1 MPTSPALATH
11 YEEIYSHHAAFGME
25 WRKIGAQD
33 KSGNIRTVCEPFPH
47 RSILEIGCGDGAIM
61 RELHGFGEKIMG
73 LEISPAAVTRCT
85 QTGLNVALFD
95 GTRVP
100 YADGSVDLAILSHVV
115 EHLEN
120 PRELLYEAARVA
132 SYVFVEVPLEDNCG
146 LTMDFVPNE
155 IGHINF
161 YSIKTIRQLLQ
172 TCGLEIK
179 CQKISHSSLAGYRY
193 RLGNKGY
200 AAWGVKSAA
209 LLFPQLATK
218 LWTYHCSLV
227 ARSSGLA
234 HTFGAA

>member
-1 MPTSPALATH
+1 MPTSQASTAR
-11 YEEIYSHHAAFGME
+11 YEDIYSHHAAFGIE
-25 WRKIGAQD
+25 WRKIGARD
-33 KSGNIRTVCEPFPH
+33 KSANIRNVCESVPH

-73 LEISPAAVTRCT
+73 LEISQSAVNQCI
-85 QTGLNVALFD
+85 QTGLRVALFD
-95 GTRVP
+95 GTLVP
-100 YADGSVDLAILSHVV
+100 YADRSVDLAILTHVV

-120 PRELLYEAARVA
+120 PREILYEAARVA
-132 SYVFVEVPLEDNCG
+132 TYVFVEVPLEDNRS

-179 CQKISHSSLAGYRY
+179 AQKISHSSLAGYRY

-200 AAWGVKSAA
+200 AAWSVKSAA

-218 LWTYHCSLV
+218 IWTYHCSLV
-227 ARSSGLA
+227 AGSPESNNN
-234 HTFGAA
+234 FGAS